1 MKHLIILTA
10 VIMLSPVLLKAQTA
24 DPELDYIKIAYSKD
38 KKTIVD
44 QYMALDVQQGAK
56 FWPLYADYEA
66 QREKLAVAR
75 LKSIEEYV
83 NRVDNLSP
91 ELADK
96 LANAAL
102 ENSVSL
108 DKLNLSYYG
117 KMKKAVGAIAAAK
130 FIQLETYLQT
140 AWRGYVQ
147 ENIPLIG
154 ELDKT
159 QKN

>member
-1 MKHLIILTA
+1 MKHLILLAT
-10 VIMLSPVLLKAQTA
+10 VVLLSPVLLKAQQA
-24 DPELDYIKIAYSKD
+24 DPELDYIKTAYSKD

-44 QYMALDVQQGAK
+44 QYMGLDVQQGAK
-56 FWPLYADYEA
+56 FWPLYAEYESR
-66 QREKLAVAR
+66 REKLAVER
-75 LKSIEEYV
+75 IKYINEYIE
-83 NRVDNLSP
+83 RADNLSP

-102 ENSVSL
+102 SNSISL
-108 DKLNLSYYG
+108 DKLNLEYYG
-117 KMKKAVGAIAAAK
+117 KIKKAIGAIKATK
-130 FIQLETYLQT
+130 YIQLETYLQT
-140 AWRGYVQ
+140 AWRGYAQ

>member
-10 VIMLSPVLLKAQTA
+10 VIMLSPVFAKAQTA
-24 DPELDYIKIAYSKD
+24 DPELDYIKTAYSKD

-44 QYMALDVQQGAK
+44 QYMALDVQEGAK
-56 FWPLYADYEA
+56 FWPLYAAYESE
-66 QREKLAVAR
+66 REKLAVAR
-75 LKSIEEYV
+75 LKVIDEYV
-83 NRVDNLSP
+83 THADNLNP
-91 ELADK
+91 DLADK

-102 ENSVSL
+102 ENSLNL
-108 DKLNLSYYG
+108 DKLNLNYYG
-117 KMKKAVGAIAAAK
+117 KIKKAIGSVKASK

-140 AWRGYVQ
+140 AWRGFAQ

>member
-56 FWPLYADYEA
+56 FWPLYADYES

-75 LKSIEEYV
+75 LKTIEEYV

-91 ELADK
+91 DLADK
-96 LANAAL
+96 LANEIVAASRG
-102 ENSVSL
+102 EGGAFKKKE
-108 DKLNLSYYG
+108 DTH
-117 KMKKAVGAIAAAK
+117 KMAEANKAFAHFRI
-130 FIQLETYLQT
+130 
-140 AWRGYVQ
+140 
-147 ENIPLIG
+147 
-154 ELDKT
+154 
-159 QKN
+159 